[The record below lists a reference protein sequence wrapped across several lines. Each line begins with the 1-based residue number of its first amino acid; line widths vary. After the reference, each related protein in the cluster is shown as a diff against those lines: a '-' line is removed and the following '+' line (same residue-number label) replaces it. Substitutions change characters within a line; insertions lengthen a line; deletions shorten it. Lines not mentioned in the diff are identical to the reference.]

1 MAVFLMSRFDIF
13 ANPGKNRHNI
23 PYLVDV
29 QSNVISG
36 LGTRVVVPLRPLS
49 TFPSMALPTDLF
61 PIIAVNG
68 EDHVMDTPQ
77 LGAFPL
83 SELKINVASGGAYQF
98 EIQSAL
104 DRLLGAY

>member
-1 MAVFLMSRFDIF
+1 MSRFDIF
-13 ANPGKNRHNI
+13 ANPGKNRRNI

-36 LGTRVVVPLRPLS
+36 LATRIAVPLRPLS
-49 TFPSMALPTDLF
+49 AFPPLKLPPELF

-77 LGAFPL
+77 LGAIPL
-83 SELKINVASGGAYQF
+83 SELKIKIESARAHQF
-98 EIQSAL
+98 EIQRAL
-104 DRLLGAY
+104 DRLFGAY